1 MGNPFVHV
9 ELQTQDLGKAK
20 KFYQGLF
27 DWKLEDVPGI
37 PPMGYT
43 MVQVGEGTGG
53 GMVKCPV
60 SGTPSQWLPYILVDD
75 VKASTKKAK
84 GLGAKVVQDV
94 TEVPSHGWFSVVA
107 DPTGAAVGL
116 WQGKDGK

>member
-43 MVQVGEGTGG
+43 MVHVGEGTGG
-53 GMVKCPV
+53 GMMKCPV
-60 SGTPSQWLPYILVDD
+60 SGAPSQWLPYILVDD

-94 TEVPSHGWFSVVA
+94 TEVPNYGWLSVIS

-116 WQGKDGK
+116 WQVKDGK